1 MVLLLRVSSID
12 LTRAKRRAWQSRVD
26 MLECILE
33 EVSLRVERV
42 TIGRTKID
50 FYETAL
56 NKNGLKAKRPLV
68 LPLFEPR
75 EFGSLKVWLAWWLLF
90 GKLAGC
96 GCGRSADYNQQKC
109 IALSSVISHQSS
121 VIRRKLK
128 FDSPPTARSTITA
141 VE

>member
-1 MVLLLRVSSID
+1 
-12 LTRAKRRAWQSRVD
+12 

-90 GKLAGC
+90 LKLAG
-96 GCGRSADYNQQKC
+96 GGPSVEFTSKSAYV
-109 IALSSVISHQSS
+109 ALSSEES
-121 VIRRKLK
+121 
-128 FDSPPTARSTITA
+128 
-141 VE
+141 